1 MLHVCAP
8 AVCEKPLLHLSSA
21 CDASPTVAS
30 YSRFSVY
37 EYVPPVGVPRSGHC
51 FGLQIGICAF
61 HSAAVVPTAVHVI
74 VALPISV

>member
-1 MLHVCAP
+1 M
-8 AVCEKPLLHLSSA
+8 
-21 CDASPTVAS
+21 
-30 YSRFSVY
+30 
-37 EYVPPVGVPRSGHC
+37 PPVIVGVISGHC